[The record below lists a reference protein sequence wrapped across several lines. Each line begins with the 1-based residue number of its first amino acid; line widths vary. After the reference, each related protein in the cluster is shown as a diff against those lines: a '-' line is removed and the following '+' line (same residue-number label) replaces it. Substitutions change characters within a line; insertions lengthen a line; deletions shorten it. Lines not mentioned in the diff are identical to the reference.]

1 MSRPDSAPPRSVP
14 ASSFD
19 LKTLWHLLLE
29 RFWIV
34 LICLVLGVLAAI
46 GIIQRSPVLYA
57 STATVR
63 IEPEEQR
70 ILKGVERVAPDDRG
84 GLDAL
89 RTIEQSFKSRS
100 LLERVAT
107 ANELAKDPNFWAS
120 PGEPT
125 LQQLSGALDNI
136 VQARLRRGARFIDIT
151 VTHPNPEIAAKL
163 ANSVIREYLAQAY
176 EQNTNAAA
184 DATSFL
190 ATEARRLKAD
200 LEKAEATLQQFRQQT
215 KNVALEEKNDV
226 INARMKELGARVTEA
241 NSHTIKLKSDLEQVQ
256 RLGTNV
262 DALLVVAAVNSDAS
276 VVEAR
281 STLSRLDSE
290 FASLR
295 QRYKSAHPRYVEKV
309 NQIAEWRSNLTNAV
323 LKVPQTIRAS
333 YDAAMSAQTAL
344 QLEFEKQ
351 QDLSRKLTDEVVQYQ
366 KLVRETESIRALHD
380 AVQNRMKETML
391 TRELKPSKVFLTDSA
406 MVDRKPVSPNKRSIM
421 LKGVFGGIIIG
432 VLIALGLNALD
443 SSLKTVDQAEE
454 YLHLPVLT
462 SVPQLKLKAPL
473 VVREEGN
480 SPGAEAFRTLRTSL
494 SMLGRAEH
502 RRTFLFTSALPGE
515 GKTFSSINYAA
526 SLAQQGLKTL
536 LIDADLRRPSVQK
549 TLLGH
554 RDSIPGVTDYL
565 TGRKRFEE
573 VVQAHDENKLFFI
586 TAGTTAPN
594 PAELLAQSGIEAL
607 IDEALLH
614 YDRVVVDCAPIH
626 AVSDT
631 LMILGRIQTVCLVV
645 RAGKTPRRAV
655 ARAVEM
661 LYKAEASVGGVILN
675 RQRSR
680 GLTRYYY
687 DSYYTYT
694 YGGKYAEKGVY
705 GAR

>member
-1 MSRPDSAPPRSVP
+1 MPRPEPAPIRHAP

-34 LICLVLGVLAAI
+34 LICLVLGILAAV
-46 GIIQRSPVLYA
+46 GLIQRSPVLYA
-57 STATVR
+57 SMSTVR
-63 IEPEEQR
+63 VEPEEQR
-70 ILKGVERVAPDDRG
+70 VIKVEKVTAEDRG

-100 LLERVAT
+100 LMERVAI
-107 ANELAKDPNFWAS
+107 ANDLARDPSFWPS
-120 PGEPT
+120 PQEPSI
-125 LQQLSGALDNI
+125 QQLADALDNI
-136 VQARLRRGARFIDIT
+136 VLARLRRGARFIDIT
-151 VTHPNPEIAAKL
+151 VTHPNPDMAAKL
-163 ANSVIREYLAQAY
+163 ANSVVREYLAQSF
-176 EQNTNAAA
+176 EQNTNASA

-190 ATEARRLKAD
+190 ATESRRLKGELD
-200 LEKAEATLQQFRQQT
+200 KAEGALQQFRKT
-215 KNVALEEKNDV
+215 ANNVALEEKNDV
-226 INARMKELGARVTEA
+226 INARMKELSARVTEA
-241 NSHTIKLKSDLEQVQ
+241 NSTTIKWKSDLEQVQ

-262 DALLVVAAVNSDAS
+262 EALLVVAAVNMDPS

-281 STLSRLDSE
+281 STLSKLDSE

-295 QRYKSAHPRYVEKV
+295 QRYKEEHPRYIEKA
-309 NQIAEWRSNLTNAV
+309 NQIREWRHNLTNAV

-333 YDAAMSAQTAL
+333 YDASVSAQAAL
-344 QLEFEKQ
+344 QSEFEKQ
-351 QDLSRKLTDEVVQYQ
+351 QELSRKLTDEVVQYQ
-366 KLVRETESIRALHD
+366 KLVREVESTRSLYD
-380 AVQNRMKETML
+380 AVQNRMKEMML
-391 TRELKPSKVFLTDSA
+391 TRELKPSKVILADSA
-406 MVDRKPVSPNKRSIM
+406 VVNRTPVSPNKRSMM

-432 VLIALGLNALD
+432 ILIALGLNALD

-454 YLHLPVLT
+454 YLHLPVLS
-462 SVPQLKLKAPL
+462 SVPQLKMKSNL
-473 VVREEGN
+473 VVREEAN

-502 RRTFLFTSALPGE
+502 RRTFLFTSALPSE
-515 GKTFSSINYAA
+515 GKTFSSMNYAA
-526 SLAQQGLKTL
+526 SLAQQGLRTL
-536 LIDADLRRPSVQK
+536 LIDGDLRRPSIQK
-549 TLLGH
+549 SLLGN
-554 RDSIPGVTDYL
+554 REPLPGVTDYL
-565 TGRKRFEE
+565 TGRKRLEE
-573 VVQAHDENKLFFI
+573 IVQSHEQEKLFFI

-594 PAELLAQSGIEAL
+594 PAELLAQNGIEAL

-614 YDRVVVDCAPIH
+614 YDRIVVDCAPIH

-631 LMILGRIQTVCLVV
+631 LMMLGRIQTVCLVV

-655 ARAVEM
+655 ARAIEL
-661 LYKAEASVGGVILN
+661 LYKAEAPLAGIVLN

-694 YGGKYAEKGVY
+694 YSGKYAEKGVY